1 MKPVWTALL
10 TGVLISVTTCES
22 VWAQATAQISVGVPA
37 GSNRARSGVPKQSGV
52 SGRERKPDRAQPS
65 VNGGPHANKRRFRI
79 RNDAGR
85 DKPHLSL

>member
-37 GSNRARSGVPKQSGV
+37 GSNRVAKRCTEAIRREPAANASPIGRSHQ
-52 SGRERKPDRAQPS
+52 
-65 VNGGPHANKRRFRI
+65 
-79 RNDAGR
+79 
-85 DKPHLSL
+85 